1 MKSEEAADNITVV
14 SCPLI
19 GRMIAGYEPG
29 RYHFLTKL
37 RWGVDYSRTRRKASY
52 VLYPHFTRY
61 FDVFLCFPG
70 VDFVSSITTNG
81 CYMLH
86 SRRVGGFEWQ
96 DSIALISLCILAFD
110 GTPGIQYAQESIRRS
125 RDNAA
130 RLLCFLKLKFKGIH
144 VSKIIITWSL

>member
-37 RWGVDYSRTRRKASY
+37 RRGVDYSRRKAPY

-70 VDFVSSITTNG
+70 VDFVSSITING
-81 CYMLH
+81 FYMLH
-86 SRRVGGFEWQ
+86 SHRVGGFEWQ
-96 DSIALISLCILAFD
+96 DSIALISLCIWHSMVLQASNMRKSQSDDRETMLHDCCVF
-110 GTPGIQYAQESIRRS
+110 S
-125 RDNAA
+125 N
-130 RLLCFLKLKFKGIH
+130 
-144 VSKIIITWSL
+144 